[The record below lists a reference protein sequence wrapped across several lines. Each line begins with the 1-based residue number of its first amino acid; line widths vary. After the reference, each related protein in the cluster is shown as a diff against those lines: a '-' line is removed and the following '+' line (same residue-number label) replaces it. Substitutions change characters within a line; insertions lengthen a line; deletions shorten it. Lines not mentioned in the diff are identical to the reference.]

1 MQEIPLGGTMKAV
14 IYERKG
20 VVRLVDKP
28 IPQIQEPRDVIV
40 KVMRA
45 SICSSDLHIRNGGV
59 SRARDG
65 VVLGHE
71 FVGEIV
77 ETGSGVKKF
86 APGDRVAVNVESFCG
101 ECFFCRRG
109 FVNNCVEGGWELG
122 CRIDGGQ
129 AEYVRVP
136 TADMSC
142 TRIPD
147 AISYEQALFVGDVLA
162 TGYWAA
168 GIGGICPADVVLVL
182 GAGPTGLTTMMSAR
196 LFGPAQIVAVDV
208 NRARLALAKENGLCD
223 VTVHPEEQDVIETV
237 RALTQGRG
245 ADVVFEVAGA
255 KSTFEL
261 AWRAARPNATV
272 VVVALYE
279 EAQTLPLHQ
288 MYGKNL
294 TFRTGGVDAS
304 QCPEIMRLIEAGRLD
319 TSLMITHR
327 APLNDIMRGY
337 DVFANQKEG
346 CVKWVVTPFEAEKP
360 ILGNLF

>member
-1 MQEIPLGGTMKAV
+1 MKAV
-14 IYERKG
+14 IYEKKG
-20 VVRLVDKP
+20 SVRLVEKP
-28 IPQIQEPRDVIV
+28 MPTILEPRDAIV

-59 SRARDG
+59 PRAKEG

-71 FVGEIV
+71 FAGEIV
-77 ETGSGVKKF
+77 EIGPGVKNYSV
-86 APGDRVAVNVESFCG
+86 GDRVAVNVESFCG

-109 FVNNCVEGGWELG
+109 YVNNCVEGGWELG

-168 GIGGICPADVVLVL
+168 GIGEIRPADVVLVL

-196 LFGPAQIVAVDV
+196 LFGPAVIVASDI
-208 NRARLALAKENGLCD
+208 NEDRLALAKAQGLCD
-223 VTVHPEEQDVIETV
+223 ITINPKKQDVVETV
-237 RALTQGRG
+237 RALTDGRG

-255 KSTFEL
+255 KNTFEL
-261 AWRAARPNATV
+261 AWQAARPNAVV

-279 EAQTLPLHQ
+279 EAQTIPLHR

-294 TFRTGGVDAS
+294 TFKTGGVDAS
-304 QCPEIMRLIEAGRLD
+304 KCSEIMRLIEAGRLD

-327 APLNDIMRGY
+327 APLNDIMTGY
-337 DVFANQKEG
+337 DIFANQKGG
-346 CVKWVVTPFEAEKP
+346 CIKWVVTPFETDKA
-360 ILGNLF
+360 ISRDVF

>member
-1 MQEIPLGGTMKAV
+1 MKAV
-14 IYERKG
+14 VYEKKG
-20 VVRLVDKP
+20 TVRLVEKP
-28 IPQIQEPRDVIV
+28 VPTIVEPRDAIV

-59 SRARDG
+59 PRAREG

-71 FVGEIV
+71 FAGEIV
-77 ETGSGVKKF
+77 EIGSGVKNYSV
-86 APGDRVAVNVESFCG
+86 GDRVAVNVESFCG

-109 FVNNCVEGGWELG
+109 YVNNCVEGGWELG

-142 TRIPD
+142 TPIPD
-147 AISYEQALFVGDVLA
+147 SISYEQALFVGDVLA

-168 GIGGICPADVVLVL
+168 GIGEIRPADVVLVL

-196 LFGPAQIVAVDV
+196 LFGPAVIVASDI
-208 NRARLALAKENGLCD
+208 NEDRLTLAKAQGLCD
-223 VTVHPEEQDVIETV
+223 ITINPKKQDVIQTV
-237 RALTQGRG
+237 RALTEGRG

-255 KSTFEL
+255 KNTFEL
-261 AWRAARPNATV
+261 AWQAARPNAVV

-279 EAQTLPLHQ
+279 EAQSIPLHR

-294 TFRTGGVDAS
+294 TFKTGGVDG
-304 QCPEIMRLIEAGRLD
+304 CDCEETLRLIAQGQID
-319 TSLMITHR
+319 TEPLITHTY
-327 APLNDIMRGY
+327 PLSKIQEAY
-337 DVFANQKEG
+337 DL
-346 CVKWVVTPFEAEKP
+346 FENKRDGVIKVAVEC
-360 ILGNLF
+360 

>member
-1 MQEIPLGGTMKAV
+1 MKAV
-14 IYERKG
+14 IYEKKG
-20 VVRLVDKP
+20 MVRLVDKP
-28 IPQIQEPRDVIV
+28 MPAIQEPRDAIV
-40 KVMRA
+40 RVVRA

-59 SRARDG
+59 PRAKEG

-71 FVGEIV
+71 FAGEIV
-77 ETGSGVKKF
+77 ETGAGVKKLSV
-86 APGDRVAVNVESFCG
+86 GDRVAVNVESFCG

-109 FVNNCVEGGWELG
+109 YVNNCVEGGWELG

-168 GIGGICPADVVLVL
+168 GIGEIQPADVVLVL

-196 LFGPAQIVAVDV
+196 LFGPAVIVASDV
-208 NRARLALAKENGLCD
+208 NDERLALAKARGLCD
-223 VTVHPEEQDVIETV
+223 VTVNPMREDVAETV

-255 KSTFEL
+255 KNTFEL
-261 AWRAARPNATV
+261 AWQAARANAVV

-279 EAQTLPLHQ
+279 EAQAIPLHR

-294 TFRTGGVDAS
+294 TFKTGGVDAGK
-304 QCPEIMRLIEAGRLD
+304 CAEIMRLIEAGRLD

-327 APLNDIMRGY
+327 APLNDILLGY
-337 DVFANQKEG
+337 DIFANQKEG
-346 CVKWVVTPFEAEKP
+346 CIKWVVTPFEADKP
-360 ILGNLF
+360 IPRETF

>member
-1 MQEIPLGGTMKAV
+1 MKAV
-14 IYERKG
+14 IYEKKG
-20 VVRLVDKP
+20 RVRLVEKP
-28 IPQIQEPRDVIV
+28 MPTIQEPRDAIV

-59 SRARDG
+59 PRAKEG

-71 FVGEIV
+71 FAGEIV

-86 APGDRVAVNVESFCG
+86 SVGDRVAVNVESFCG

-168 GIGGICPADVVLVL
+168 GIGEIQPADVVLVL

-196 LFGPAQIVAVDV
+196 LFGPAVIVASDV
-208 NRARLALAKENGLCD
+208 NEERLALAKARGLCD
-223 VTVHPEEQDVIETV
+223 VTINPKKQDVVEAV
-237 RALTQGRG
+237 RGLTDGRG

-255 KSTFEL
+255 KNTFEL
-261 AWRAARPNATV
+261 AWRAARPNAVV

-279 EAQTLPLHQ
+279 EAQTIPLHR

-294 TFRTGGVDAS
+294 TFKTGGVDAS
-304 QCPEIMRLIEAGRLD
+304 KCSEIMRLIEAGRLD

-327 APLNDIMRGY
+327 TPLNDIMQGY
-337 DVFANQKEG
+337 DIFANQKEG
-346 CVKWVVTPFEAEKP
+346 CIKWVVTPFEADKP
-360 ILGNLF
+360 IPGETF

>member
-1 MQEIPLGGTMKAV
+1 MKAV
-14 IYERKG
+14 VYEKKG
-20 VVRLVDKP
+20 MVRLTDVP
-28 IPQIQEPRDVIV
+28 MPTIQEPRDAIV
-40 KVMRA
+40 RVTRA

-59 SRARDG
+59 PRAREG

-77 ETGSGVKKF
+77 EAGAGVKKF
-86 APGDRVAVNVESFCG
+86 QKGDRVAVNVESFCG
-101 ECFFCRRG
+101 DCFFCRRG

-122 CRIDGGQ
+122 CRINGGQ
-129 AEYVRVP
+129 AEFVRVP

-147 AISYEQALFVGDVLA
+147 SISDEQALFVGDVLA

-168 GIGGICPADVVLVL
+168 GIGEIQPADVVLVL

-196 LFGPAQIVAVDV
+196 LFGPAVIVAADV
-208 NRARLALAKENGLCD
+208 NESRLALAKERGLCD
-223 VTVHPEEQDVIETV
+223 VTINPKEQDVVEVV
-237 RALTQGRG
+237 RALTEGRG

-255 KSTFEL
+255 GNTFEL
-261 AWRAARPNATV
+261 AWQAARPNAVV

-279 EAQTLPLHQ
+279 SAQTIPLHQ

-294 TFRTGGVDAS
+294 TFKTGGVDAGK
-304 QCPEIMRLIEAGRLD
+304 CGEIMRLIEAGRLD

-327 APLNDIMRGY
+327 APLNDIIRGY
-337 DVFANQKEG
+337 DIFSGQKDG
-346 CVKWVVTPFEAEKP
+346 CIKWVVTPFEPEKP
-360 ILGNLF
+360 IPADVF

>member
-1 MQEIPLGGTMKAV
+1 MKAV
-14 IYERKG
+14 IYEKKG
-20 VVRLVDKP
+20 TVRLVEKP
-28 IPQIQEPRDVIV
+28 MPRIQEPRDAIV

-59 SRARDG
+59 PRAKEG

-71 FVGEIV
+71 FAGEIV

-86 APGDRVAVNVESFCG
+86 SAGDRVAVNVESFCG
-101 ECFFCRRG
+101 DCFFCRRG
-109 FVNNCVEGGWELG
+109 FVNNCIEGGWELG

-147 AISYEQALFVGDVLA
+147 SISYEQALFVGDVLA

-168 GIGGICPADVVLVL
+168 GIGEIQPADVVLVL

-196 LFGPAQIVAVDV
+196 LFGPAVIVAADV
-208 NRARLALAKENGLCD
+208 NDARLALAKERGLCD
-223 VTVHPEEQDVIETV
+223 VTVNPKHEDVIQIV
-237 RALTQGRG
+237 RALTSGRG

-255 KSTFEL
+255 KNTFEL
-261 AWRAARPNATV
+261 AWQAARSNAIV

-294 TFRTGGVDAS
+294 TFKTGGVDAS
-304 QCPEIMRLIEAGRLD
+304 KCLEIMRLIEAGRLD

-327 APLNDIMRGY
+327 APLNDIMLGY
-337 DVFANQKEG
+337 DTFASQKDD
-346 CVKWVVTPFEAEKP
+346 CIKWVITPYEPEKP
-360 ILGNLF
+360 IPADIF

>member
-1 MQEIPLGGTMKAV
+1 MKAV
-14 IYERKG
+14 IYEKKG
-20 VVRLVDKP
+20 MVRLAEKP
-28 IPQIQEPRDVIV
+28 MPQIIEPRDAIV
-40 KVMRA
+40 KVVRA

-59 SRARDG
+59 PRAKEG

-71 FVGEIV
+71 FAGEIV
-77 ETGSGVKKF
+77 EIGSGVKKF
-86 APGDRVAVNVESFCG
+86 AAGDRVAVNVESFCG

-109 FVNNCVEGGWELG
+109 YVNNCVEGGWELG

-129 AEYVRVP
+129 AEFVRVP

-168 GIGGICPADVVLVL
+168 NIGEIKPADVVLVL

-196 LFGPAQIVAVDV
+196 LFGPAVIVACDV
-208 NRARLALAKENGLCD
+208 NDARLALAKARGLCD
-223 VTVHPEEQDVIETV
+223 VTVNPKDGDVIQTV

-255 KSTFEL
+255 KNTFAL
-261 AWRAARPNATV
+261 SWQAARPNATV

-294 TFRTGGVDAS
+294 TFKTGGVDAS
-304 QCPEIMRLIEAGRLD
+304 RCEEIMCLIETGLLD
-319 TSLMITHR
+319 TGLMITHR
-327 APLNDIMRGY
+327 APLAKLEETIKAVASRG
-337 DVFANQKEG
+337 
-346 CVKWVVTPFEAEKP
+346 
-360 ILGNLF
+360 GNVLKAVIVS

>member
-1 MQEIPLGGTMKAV
+1 MKAV
-14 IYERKG
+14 IYEKKG
-20 VVRLVDKP
+20 MVRLVERP
-28 IPQIQEPRDVIV
+28 MPTIQEQRDAII

-59 SRARDG
+59 PRAKEG

-71 FVGEIV
+71 FAGEIV

-86 APGDRVAVNVESFCG
+86 SVGDRVAVNVESFCG

-109 FVNNCVEGGWELG
+109 YVNNCVEGGWELG

-168 GIGGICPADVVLVL
+168 GIGEIQPADVVLVL

-196 LFGPAQIVAVDV
+196 LFGPAVIVASDV
-208 NRARLALAKENGLCD
+208 NEERLALAKARGLCD
-223 VTVHPEEQDVIETV
+223 VTINPKKQDVVETV

-255 KSTFEL
+255 KNTFEL
-261 AWRAARPNATV
+261 AWQAARPNAVV

-279 EAQTLPLHQ
+279 EAQTIPLHR

-294 TFRTGGVDAS
+294 TFKTGGVDAIKRS
-304 QCPEIMRLIEAGRLD
+304 EIMRLIEAGRLD

-327 APLNDIMRGY
+327 APLNDIMQGY
-337 DVFANQKEG
+337 DIFANQKEG
-346 CVKWVVTPFEAEKP
+346 CIKWVVTPFEADKP
-360 ILGNLF
+360 IPGETF